1 MPGRPSRLQ
10 EETGR
15 GPGPCHPN
23 MRCGTSR
30 FPHCHIFRGDAK
42 SPALSPEPPHH
53 SCFQALGQTRDT
65 DSVNGSPGP
74 LPAEPGTEPRAAPGR
89 GRRQSREGRTHG
101 GAAGRGVRG
110 LVISSNLFSKTPL
123 KSPAPGGQQEG
134 RRQGVRAGGAAQ
146 RSRLPAFLGSPGAG
160 GHRGSERSSDCPPI
174 PRRNPRAFDSR
185 TLSAA
190 SRCFLVLRSPVRS
203 DLLA

>member
-1 MPGRPSRLQ
+1 MTVFSCLFGACAQQSSGGLMPGGPSRLQ

-89 GRRQSREGRTHG
+89 GWRQSREGRTHG

-110 LVISSNLFSKTPL
+110 LVVSS
-123 KSPAPGGQQEG
+123 KSVFKNTSEEPSAWGA
-134 RRQGVRAGGAAQ
+134 AGGASSGSQGRRGCAAVTAP
-146 RSRLPAFLGSPGAG
+146 RFPRFPWSRRTSRLGK
-160 GHRGSERSSDCPPI
+160 I
-174 PRRNPRAFDSR
+174 K
-185 TLSAA
+185 
-190 SRCFLVLRSPVRS
+190 
-203 DLLA
+203 